1 MIKDDCIFCKLA
13 NGIFP
18 TNTIYEDE
26 DFRVILD
33 NSPAAKGHSL
43 IIPKQ
48 HFENIYSTD
57 DAYLAKLLPVAK
69 KVANALKKTFNC
81 DGVNIVQNNEPA
93 AGQSGLDAG
102 VTGSYYAYLCI
113 NMVFHIFPL
122 RILPNIFV
130 LLSHAEFGENFFH
143 QIVFHSFSQNSAE
156 HAVSVHEVDGEEV
169 LTHSVLDAVLYKTN
183 GIKSF
188 FHRILMSE
196 ITNEDFIF
204 LSDLTGVEETGYKL
218 SEFLHSFTGLKRTV
232 ENSRTLCPF
241 GCEQGSDVLF
251 LHFTGKVCL
260 VHKKDAF
267 LAFLHLTHD
276 PGRDLLIF

>member
-93 AGQSGLDAG
+93 AGQ
-102 VTGSYYAYLCI
+102 T
-113 NMVFHIFPL
+113 VFHLHVHVIP
-122 RILPNIFV
+122 RYNDDKVGITWP
-130 LLSHAEFGENFFH
+130 
-143 QIVFHSFSQNSAE
+143 Q
-156 HAVSVHEVDGEEV
+156 HEVDQDEQKK
-169 LTHSVLDAVLYKTN
+169 LAD
-183 GIKSF
+183 
-188 FHRILMSE
+188 E
-196 ITNEDFIF
+196 IANNF
-204 LSDLTGVEETGYKL
+204 
-218 SEFLHSFTGLKRTV
+218 
-232 ENSRTLCPF
+232 
-241 GCEQGSDVLF
+241 
-251 LHFTGKVCL
+251 
-260 VHKKDAF
+260 
-267 LAFLHLTHD
+267 
-276 PGRDLLIF
+276 

>member
-93 AGQSGLDAG
+93 AGQ
-102 VTGSYYAYLCI
+102 T
-113 NMVFHIFPL
+113 VFHLHVHVIP
-122 RILPNIFV
+122 RYNDDKVGITW
-130 LLSHAEFGENFFH
+130 
-143 QIVFHSFSQNSAE
+143 QQ
-156 HAVSVHEVDGEEV
+156 HEVDQDEQKK
-169 LTHSVLDAVLYKTN
+169 LAD
-183 GIKSF
+183 
-188 FHRILMSE
+188 E
-196 ITNEDFIF
+196 IANNF
-204 LSDLTGVEETGYKL
+204 
-218 SEFLHSFTGLKRTV
+218 
-232 ENSRTLCPF
+232 
-241 GCEQGSDVLF
+241 
-251 LHFTGKVCL
+251 
-260 VHKKDAF
+260 
-267 LAFLHLTHD
+267 
-276 PGRDLLIF
+276 

>member
-26 DFRVILD
+26 DFKVILD

-93 AGQSGLDAG
+93 AGQ
-102 VTGSYYAYLCI
+102 T
-113 NMVFHIFPL
+113 VFHLHVHVIP
-122 RILPNIFV
+122 RYNDDKVGITWP
-130 LLSHAEFGENFFH
+130 
-143 QIVFHSFSQNSAE
+143 Q
-156 HAVSVHEVDGEEV
+156 HEVDQDEQKK
-169 LTHSVLDAVLYKTN
+169 LAD
-183 GIKSF
+183 
-188 FHRILMSE
+188 E
-196 ITNEDFIF
+196 IANNF
-204 LSDLTGVEETGYKL
+204 
-218 SEFLHSFTGLKRTV
+218 
-232 ENSRTLCPF
+232 
-241 GCEQGSDVLF
+241 
-251 LHFTGKVCL
+251 
-260 VHKKDAF
+260 
-267 LAFLHLTHD
+267 
-276 PGRDLLIF
+276 

>member
-93 AGQSGLDAG
+93 AGQ
-102 VTGSYYAYLCI
+102 T
-113 NMVFHIFPL
+113 VFHL
-122 RILPNIFV
+122 
-130 LLSHAEFGENFFH
+130 H
-143 QIVFHSFSQNSAE
+143 
-156 HAVSVHEVDGEEV
+156 VHVIPRYNDDKVGITWPQYEVDQDEQKK
-169 LTHSVLDAVLYKTN
+169 LAD
-183 GIKSF
+183 
-188 FHRILMSE
+188 E
-196 ITNEDFIF
+196 IANNF
-204 LSDLTGVEETGYKL
+204 
-218 SEFLHSFTGLKRTV
+218 
-232 ENSRTLCPF
+232 
-241 GCEQGSDVLF
+241 
-251 LHFTGKVCL
+251 
-260 VHKKDAF
+260 
-267 LAFLHLTHD
+267 
-276 PGRDLLIF
+276 